1 MNDYAPNLAT
11 ILEREPLPA
20 SGIVTDDV
28 DYEADGVA
36 YRGYLARPG
45 DEGRHPGVLVVHDWL
60 GVTDYVRM
68 RCDMLARLGYVA
80 FAADV
85 FGADVRPTP
94 QEAPEVAGRF
104 YQDRPLWRK
113 RLGEAFDR
121 LRAESSVDAGRTA
134 AIGYC
139 FGGSSVLELARTGA
153 TVDAVVSFHG
163 GLLTGPAGEAQ
174 QITAKLLVLH
184 GAADPVAPDDAMIAF
199 RERPAHGARGGL
211 AAGVVR
217 ECDARLH
224 ASGCRRPRAGRAVP
238 GDSGTAQLGRDEGVP
253 RGGVRIPRVSA
264 CADVSRINAICA
276 RKRALLVFMRAGSV
290 YARSPATEAHGRS
303 VAGER
308 GRADVRR
315 RGTRR
320 GCVRRSLLPARHP
333 SSALPQRR

>member
-1 MNDYAPNLAT
+1 MNTYAPNLAD

-20 SGIVTDDV
+20 SGIVSGDV
-28 DYEADGVA
+28 EYAADGVA

-45 DEGRHPGVLVVHDWL
+45 EEGRHPGILVVHDWL

-94 QEAPEVAGRF
+94 EEAPAVAGRF

-153 TVDAVVSFHG
+153 AVDAVVSFHG
-163 GLLTGPAGEAQ
+163 GLSTGPAGEAER
-174 QITAKLLVLH
+174 ITAKLLVLH

-199 RERPAHGARGGL
+199 ENDLRTAPAVDWQLVSYANAMHAFTLPDADAPEQGAQFQ
-211 AAGVVR
+211 A
-217 ECDARLH
+217 
-224 ASGCRRPRAGRAVP
+224 
-238 GDSGTAQLGRDEGVP
+238 TAE
-253 RGGVRIPRVSA
+253 
-264 CADVSRINAICA
+264 
-276 RKRALLVFMRAGSV
+276 
-290 YARSPATEAHGRS
+290 
-303 VAGER
+303 
-308 GRADVRR
+308 
-315 RGTRR
+315 
-320 GCVRRSLLPARHP
+320 RRSWTAMKTFLAEVLG
-333 SSALPQRR
+333 